1 MVINIK
7 ILITINILK
16 KLKIL
21 NNDNKLYKKLVINYL
36 QCLYNVNYV

>member
-36 QCLYNVNYV
+36 

>member
-7 ILITINILK
+7 ILIIINILK
-16 KLKIL
+16 KIKIL

-36 QCLYNVNYV
+36 